1 MHQYSKKLLE
11 FTTIDLMYCWQIKN
25 SGNLQAIIMNSLII
39 KRVQTNDLNELQEI
53 SRKTF
58 AETFA
63 STNTK
68 EDMDKYLDENLS
80 VAKLMDELNE
90 QNTEFYFA
98 TSKNRVV
105 GYLKINY
112 GQSQSE
118 LKTDNSLEIERIY
131 VLKEYHGVNVGQQ
144 LLEKAL
150 NIARQQKVNYIWL
163 GVWENNQ
170 RAISFYKKNGFIAF
184 DKHIFMLGND
194 EQTDIMMKRM
204 LT

>member
-1 MHQYSKKLLE
+1 
-11 FTTIDLMYCWQIKN
+11 
-25 SGNLQAIIMNSLII
+25 MNSLII
-39 KRVQTNDLNELQEI
+39 KRVNINVLNELQEI

-105 GYLKINY
+105 GYLKVNY

-131 VLKEYHGVNVGQQ
+131 VLKEYYGVNVGQQ

>member
-105 GYLKINY
+105 GYLKVNY